1 MRADNSHHLH
11 DAVRRR
17 QRRTLDRATTALAEL
32 QRTDQSVSVAGL
44 ARAAGVTRS
53 WIYTQPDLLDAI
65 RATRNTPAG
74 TRPAITRS
82 TDESWNQRL
91 ALAHGR
97 IRDLAAENRALR
109 EQLARVHG
117 QLRTY
122 RTANPTTKT
131 PSTTETPSSTPRDTV

>member
-17 QRRTLDRATTALAEL
+17 QRHTLDRATSALAEL
-32 QRTDQSVSVAGL
+32 QRTDQPISVAGL
-44 ARAAGVTRS
+44 ARAAGVARS

-65 RATRNTPAG
+65 RATSNTPAG

-82 TDESWNQRL
+82 TDDSWNQRL
-91 ALAHGR
+91 TLAHGR
-97 IRDLAAENRALR
+97 IRDLTAENRALR

-117 QLRTY
+117 QLRVY
-122 RTANPTTKT
+122 RTTKT
-131 PSTTETPSSTPRDTV
+131 PSTTQTRSSTPRATV